1 MAIQPGPPDP
11 RHGGGAFSDTAEL
24 TLRGRRRKPVVP
36 IVLALLAVCGLAVA
50 VIGIR
55 AQFKPR
61 TFTPAQ
67 QRRIE
72 AWEVAKRWRTI
83 PKAGLFPASVSY
95 RLGGSSSSGSSGQ
108 GLLLNASRLA
118 IAPQATCRGAAGGS
132 HALMGRLAG
141 EGCLAVLRSTY
152 VDSTRSL
159 VLTAGIAVL
168 KNRASAIA
176 TARFLTGG
184 PAAGQ
189 GGAAKLVLR
198 PYAVSGTP
206 AAGYSYPQRQFSWV
220 VAAGPYLVM
229 ATVAYADGRPRVAV
243 NTDTYL
249 VQEMTTFARAVAV
262 RIAAPLGANPP
273 VPRCPGVPS
282 C

>member
-1 MAIQPGPPDP
+1 MAIQPRPPDQP
-11 RHGGGAFSDTAEL
+11 RGGALSDTAEL
-24 TLRGRRRKPVVP
+24 RLRSARRRPVLP
-36 IVLALLAVCGLAVA
+36 ILAALIAVCGLAVA

-55 AQFKPR
+55 TQFKPR

-67 QRRIE
+67 QRKIE
-72 AWEVAKRWRTI
+72 TWEVAKRWRTT
-83 PKAGLFPASVSY
+83 PKKDLFPARVSY
-95 RLGGSSSSGSSGQ
+95 RLAGSVSSGSSGK
-108 GLLLNASRLA
+108 GLLLNASRAA
-118 IAPQATCRGAAGGS
+118 IAPEDSCRAGAGGS
-132 HALMGRLAG
+132 RALMGRLAG
-141 EGCLAVLRSTY
+141 EGCEALLRSTY
-152 VDSTRSL
+152 VDSTGSL

-168 KNRASAIA
+168 KSQASAVA

-184 PAAGQ
+184 PGTGQ

-198 PYAVSGTP
+198 PYAVKGTP
-206 AAGYSYPQRQFSWV
+206 AAGYRYPQRQFSWV

-229 ATVAYADGRPRVAV
+229 ATVAYADGRPRVPV
-243 NTDTYL
+243 MTDPYL

-262 RIAAPLGANPP
+262 KVAAPLSANPP